1 MCRSCTSPATQRVIL
16 ALGANLGKPLEQLEH
31 ACDLL
36 TDVYGDLRLSQLY
49 ETSPVNCPAGSPN
62 YLNACVE
69 ICTTQSPEQVLQ
81 HCQAIENKLG
91 RQRSG
96 IYGEARSCDIDI
108 INYGELQLQS
118 QALILPHP
126 RAHERAFVLQPLCDI
141 DPNLR
146 LAGQEHTVSEQLDA
160 LPDNPDNLITPF
172 DL

>member
-1 MCRSCTSPATQRVIL
+1 MCSSCSSPEKQRVIL
-16 ALGANLGKPLEQLEH
+16 ALGANLGKPLEQLEC

-36 TDVYGDLRLSQLY
+36 AEQYGELRLSQLY
-49 ETSPVNCPAGSPN
+49 ETSPVNCPEGSPN

-69 ICTTQSPEQVLQ
+69 IRTLQSPIEVLKN
-81 HCQAIENKLG
+81 CQAIETKLG

-108 INYGELQLQS
+108 IAYGDVRMNTAELT
-118 QALILPHP
+118 LPHP

-141 DPNLR
+141 DPFYTLT
-146 LAGQEHTVSEQLDA
+146 GQILTVSQLLEQL
-160 LPDNPDNLITPF
+160 PTNSEHSIKPF